1 MKQFLLALG
10 MAVVGTCCT
19 DAALGSPITFHFGGI
34 VTSVDPLLTGTFAV
48 GDPISDVLTF
58 DTAVPDTAPGPAIGM
73 YPYISFQLQFGSYLA
88 SSLPGM
94 NSIVSV
100 FNEPSFDLFQALSAF
115 SAVGAPVNG
124 LTLVSGATT
133 LLDSTHM
140 VFNSDALPTSLNL
153 GSFDIADTSLS
164 FCATPG
170 DPGNCNAHLQQV
182 FGNITSL
189 SVTSSVPEPATL
201 TLLGLGLAALRLA
214 RRQLRV

>member
-1 MKQFLLALG
+1 

-19 DAALGSPITFHFGGI
+19 DAALASPITFHFGGI
-34 VTSVDPLLTGTFAV
+34 VTSVDPLLTGTFTV
-48 GDPISDVLTF
+48 GDPISDILTV
-58 DTAVPDTAPGPAIGM
+58 DTAAADTAPGPTVGM
-73 YPYISFQLQFGSYLA
+73 YQYISFQLQFGSYVA
-88 SSLPGM
+88 SSLPGV

-170 DPGNCNAHLQQV
+170 DPGNCNTHLQQV
-182 FGNITSL
+182 FGSITSL
-189 SVTSSVPEPATL
+189 SVTSSVREPATL
-201 TLLGLGLAALRLA
+201 TLLGLGLAALGWS